1 MRELVPGDLVALK
14 GGDVIPADCKA
25 SVACQG
31 LFEVNPSV
39 RRRMQV
45 MRAQEGAAWRRS
57 WDSRRAVH
65 EPHLPAHCTPHPCPQ
80 LVGKGEPLKV
90 DESSLTGESLEV
102 TRRPGDK
109 VRRCLG

>member
-45 MRAQEGAAWRRS
+45 MRAQEGVQCAGGVWFMS
-57 WDSRRAVH
+57 SPPAV
-65 EPHLPAHCTPHPCPQ
+65 P
-80 LVGKGEPLKV
+80 
-90 DESSLTGESLEV
+90 
-102 TRRPGDK
+102 
-109 VRRCLG
+109 